1 LKHGRW
7 LRWRQIVKRERH
19 FLAVEIDLQDP
30 IDRLADDGE
39 LIERGLK
46 ETLLDFAVDGRDQND
61 EAGMEWL
68 RLDDMLTIVEHEQQ
82 PAIPE
87 RSDQARN
94 RIIGAN
100 VETEHLRDGTGAQ
113 RPPNTFEQTGAA
125 RSQIG
130 LPHPP
135 DVTAMLAISMICFGH
150 HDGFP
155 RKIVCRQI
163 RGQFDCLVSSIRVQK
178 IQACVDLPQFH
189 KIQYT
194 LQSC

>member
-1 LKHGRW
+1 MEDV
-7 LRWRQIVKRERH
+7 LR
-19 FLAVEIDLQDP
+19 F
-30 IDRLADDGE
+30 ADDLGP
-39 LIERGLK
+39 LKLVHIHRSSIGLK
-46 ETLLDFAVDGRDQND
+46 AVVAIDNV
-61 EAGMEWL
+61 A
-68 RLDDMLTIVEHEQQ
+68 RL
-82 PAIPE
+82 PWSGPW
-87 RSDQARN
+87 
-94 RIIGAN
+94 
-100 VETEHLRDGTGAQ
+100 
-113 RPPNTFEQTGAA
+113 PPNTFEQTGAA

>member
-1 LKHGRW
+1 MASDEHLAL
-7 LRWRQIVKRERH
+7 LRGGAPGWNAWR
-19 FLAVEIDLQDP
+19 A
-30 IDRLADDGE
+30 
-39 LIERGLK
+39 
-46 ETLLDFAVDGRDQND
+46 GRDATPD
-61 EAGMEWL
+61 LSGASL
-68 RLDDMLTIVEHEQQ
+68 RNGVC
-82 PAIPE
+82 
-87 RSDQARN
+87 
-94 RIIGAN
+94 
-100 VETEHLRDGTGAQ
+100 V
-113 RPPNTFEQTGAA
+113 PNTFEQTGAA

-130 LPHPP
+130 LPRPP

>member
-1 LKHGRW
+1 MPMLSRNAFSASK
-7 LRWRQIVKRERH
+7 
-19 FLAVEIDLQDP
+19 AVE
-30 IDRLADDGE
+30 RV
-39 LIERGLK
+39 LITAWGRG
-46 ETLLDFAVDGRDQND
+46 G
-61 EAGMEWL
+61 
-68 RLDDMLTIVEHEQQ
+68 
-82 PAIPE
+82 
-87 RSDQARN
+87 
-94 RIIGAN
+94 
-100 VETEHLRDGTGAQ
+100 
-113 RPPNTFEQTGAA
+113 PNTFEQTGAA

-189 KIQYT
+189 KTQYT